1 LQKMLD
7 TFCLFSYAFV
17 IAINCV
23 RICKLMTITSCEV
36 EYMLPYS
43 QIENRTKAIRKRII
57 RMNAHAGQGH
67 TGADLSETD
76 ILASLFLRV
85 LRYDK
90 ENLHD
95 PNRDRFILSKG
106 HGVGGFYCTLA
117 EAGLLDDALLE
128 TYLQFDSKLPGHPVR
143 QKTPGVELNTG
154 ALGHGL
160 SVGVGLAL
168 SAKMSG
174 RDFRVFVLTGDGELQ
189 EGSVWEAAMS
199 AAHFK
204 LDNLIV
210 IVDRNTLQ
218 LADRTEEIM
227 ALEPL
232 ADKWKAFGFDV
243 LQTDGNNVA
252 RFIETV
258 EGLDLQSGKPHAVL
272 AKTLKGKGISF
283 IEDQASWHHKIPVG
297 DQIVHAIE
305 ELE

>member
-1 LQKMLD
+1 M
-7 TFCLFSYAFV
+7 S
-17 IAINCV
+17 N
-23 RICKLMTITSCEV
+23 
-36 EYMLPYS
+36 EYVLEYE
-43 QIENRTKAIRKRII
+43 QIEKRAKEIRKKII
-57 RMNAHAGQGH
+57 TMNAHAGQGH

-76 ILASLFLRV
+76 ILASLFFRILNIQK
-85 LRYDK
+85 D
-90 ENLHD
+90 NLDD

-117 EAGLLDDALLE
+117 EAGLIEESLLE
-128 TYLQFDSKLPGHPVR
+128 TYLQFDSALPGHPVR
-143 QKTPGVELNTG
+143 QKIPYIDLNTG

-174 RDFRVFVLTGDGELQ
+174 RHFRVFVLTGDGELQ

-218 LADRTEEIM
+218 LADRTEKIL

-243 LQTDGNNVA
+243 QQTDGNNVTK
-252 RFIETV
+252 FIETV
-258 EGLDLQSGKPHAVL
+258 EGLDLHNGKPHVVL
-272 AKTLKGKGISF
+272 ARTIKGKGISF

-297 DQIVHAIE
+297 DEVVHAIE

>member
-1 LQKMLD
+1 M
-7 TFCLFSYAFV
+7 S
-17 IAINCV
+17 N
-23 RICKLMTITSCEV
+23 
-36 EYMLPYS
+36 EYVLEYE
-43 QIENRTKAIRKRII
+43 QIEKRAKEIRKKII
-57 RMNAHAGQGH
+57 TMNAHAGQGH

-76 ILASLFLRV
+76 ILASLFFRILNIQ
-85 LRYDK
+85 K
-90 ENLHD
+90 TNPAD
-95 PNRDRFILSKG
+95 PGRDRFILSKG
-106 HGVGGFYCTLA
+106 HGVGGFYCMLA
-117 EAGLLDDALLE
+117 ETGLIEESLLE
-128 TYLQFDSKLPGHPVR
+128 TYLQFDSALPGHPVR
-143 QKTPGVELNTG
+143 QKIPYIELNTG

-168 SAKMSG
+168 SAKLSG
-174 RDFRVFVLTGDGELQ
+174 RNFRVVVFTGDGELQ
-189 EGSVWEAAMS
+189 EGSIWEAAMS

-218 LADRTEEIM
+218 LADRTEKIL

-243 LQTDGNNVA
+243 QQTDGNDVTK
-252 RFIETV
+252 FIETV
-258 EGLDLQSGKPHAVL
+258 EGLDLHDGKPHVVL
-272 AKTLKGKGISF
+272 ARTIKGKGISF

>member
-1 LQKMLD
+1 MGNV
-7 TFCLFSYAFV
+7 YA
-17 IAINCV
+17 
-23 RICKLMTITSCEV
+23 LTYE
-36 EYMLPYS
+36 
-43 QIENRTKAIRKRII
+43 QIEHKTKAIRKKII
-57 RMNAHAGQGH
+57 QMNAHAGQGH

-76 ILASLFLRV
+76 ILASLFFRILNIQK
-85 LRYDK
+85 D
-90 ENLHD
+90 NLDD

-117 EAGLLDDALLE
+117 EAGLIEESLLE
-128 TYLQFDSKLPGHPVR
+128 TYLQFDSALPGHPVR
-143 QKTPGVELNTG
+143 QKIPYIELNTG

-168 SAKMSG
+168 SAKLSG
-174 RDFRVFVLTGDGELQ
+174 RSFRVFVLTGDGELQ

-199 AAHFK
+199 AAHFN

-218 LADRTEEIM
+218 LADRTEKIM

-232 ADKWKAFGFDV
+232 AEKWKAFGFEV
-243 LQTDGNNVA
+243 HHTDGNDVPQ
-252 RFIETV
+252 FIPTI
-258 EGLDLQSGKPHAVL
+258 EGLDLHNGKPHAVI
-272 AKTLKGKGISF
+272 ARTIKGKGISF